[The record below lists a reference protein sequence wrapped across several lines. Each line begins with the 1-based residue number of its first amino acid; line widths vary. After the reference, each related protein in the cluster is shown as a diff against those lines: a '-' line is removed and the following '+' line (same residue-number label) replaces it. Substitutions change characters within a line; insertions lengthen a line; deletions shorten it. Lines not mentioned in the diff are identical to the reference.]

1 MKIGLLGNF
10 SIYYSSHRK
19 SLSILA
25 QRVKL
30 LQLGE
35 KTSWSTFNHL
45 ILTILWLLQSV
56 YQRGIWYRWFIVTFG
71 YFSNIV
77 WNYFKILCC
86 ALTCQTK
93 FEIVVRICAAIRDI
107 GKYLG
112 VILWCFYPVL
122 MLVTLSSCSRLLIE
136 AEIKL
141 SRCHLLE
148 YLWFYINIRL
158 QNTYFIIFREILD
171 AVLNVSLK

>member
-19 SLSILA
+19 WLSILA

-35 KTSWSTFNHL
+35 KTSWSTFNHF

-56 YQRGIWYRWFIVTFG
+56 YQRGIWYRSFIVTFG

-112 VILWCFYPVL
+112 LILWCFYPVL

-141 SRCHLLE
+141 SRCHLPE
-148 YLWFYINIRL
+148 YLWFYIKTQIYEFSGRL
-158 QNTYFIIFREILD
+158 
-171 AVLNVSLK
+171 